1 MLEISR
7 LKALEKIIEEEQLN
21 EYIRWKKEI
30 VKKAIEEI
38 LNWKENNVFIN
49 IPQKIEFQNFLE
61 VLHFFFWKKSINEL
75 NGYGIYFIINFLKC
89 CNETKFEE
97 KSLQELKKTISKE
110 SLEKLIWDGEKWER
124 EREKRSLR
132 ELWLWEA
139 LERFKLD

>member
-7 LKALEKIIEEEQLN
+7 LKALEKIIEKEQLN

-38 LNWKENNVFIN
+38 LNWKENSVFIN

-75 NGYGIYFIINFLKC
+75 DGYGIYFIINFLKC

-97 KSLQELKKTISKE
+97 KSLQEVKKTISKE
-110 SLEKLIWDGEKWER
+110 TLEKLIWDGEKWER